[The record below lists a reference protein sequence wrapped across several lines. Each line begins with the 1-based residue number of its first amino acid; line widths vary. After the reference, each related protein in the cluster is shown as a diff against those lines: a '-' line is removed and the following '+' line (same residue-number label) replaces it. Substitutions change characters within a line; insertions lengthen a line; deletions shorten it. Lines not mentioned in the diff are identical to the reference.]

1 MEPEQECGMTDSEG
15 KPPLRLKERLEIL
28 CMEMIE
34 RGILFS
40 EAMEQ
45 FERCFIT
52 EVMRR
57 NEGNL
62 LRTAAN
68 LGIHRN
74 TLSKKVRRLGTNGRL
89 RTQRTPRSG

>member
-1 MEPEQECGMTDSEG
+1 MDSER
-15 KPPLRLKERLEIL
+15 KPTLRFKERLDTL
-28 CMEMIE
+28 CTEMIE

-45 FERCFIT
+45 FERCFIA

-57 NEGNL
+57 NQGNL
-62 LRTAAN
+62 IRTAAN

-74 TLSKKVRRLGTNGRL
+74 TLSKKVKHLTRKRRSAS
-89 RTQRTPRSG
+89 RSIR